1 MRAIVTTLL
10 LIALGAGGYYL
21 YQDPRVSDLFKPLG
35 KGPQTP
41 SRANQRSRENEGL
54 KKRQTRQQ
62 RATGPTRA
70 QEVVETG
77 PEQHQ
82 NQVPNGQVSRVLRQI
97 LLAKKLGSDVSLGV
111 NDQEIVLSG
120 TVRSE
125 EEREEIL
132 SIIEKAREAREVNAA
147 GLELQPY

>member
-97 LLAKKLGSDVSLGV
+97 LLAK
-111 NDQEIVLSG
+111 NWAATYLSES
-120 TVRSE
+120 TIRRSCSPARSVRKRS
-125 EEREEIL
+125 
-132 SIIEKAREAREVNAA
+132 ARK
-147 GLELQPY
+147 Y